1 MAGKD
6 RGMELPHRVRGAAG
20 AGPLSPAAPVLSP
33 ELRHH
38 MQAAVVAERAKA
50 VAREQE
56 CAAGHH
62 AAGPLRR
69 VLLSGSAPGK
79 EAGLETSSPEG
90 GPGRK
95 RTGVASAGPERIIGP
110 IPEDDVTGWFG
121 AAVKPRPAAGPEPA
135 VKARTVVEPEPAV
148 RSKPGRSRRR
158 AGVSLVALGLAII
171 VIASLAVAAV
181 KHFSRPPTAQA
192 AVRAQAAAWVAGQV
206 SPDVTVS
213 CDAAM
218 CAALKA
224 HGFPAGKLVMLAST
238 SPDPVPSDLVVETSA
253 VRAQFGNS
261 LAITWAPA
269 VLASFGSGTGV
280 ITVRVVAPHDAA
292 AYQASL
298 EADLAD
304 RKRSGTAL
312 LNHSRITVSATA
324 RSQLAAGQVDSRL
337 LLALASLAGHQ
348 PIDIVRFEDPGPGA
362 SPGVPLRFADLAEN
376 IPPAHM
382 DTAAYMR
389 ATLAVL
395 STTAARIGPAR
406 VVSGTLQGQPALQI
420 QFTAPSPLETT
431 GLGSGWFRRGAGWP
445 LQSAMTTSLSG
456 VLLMAAVMLM
466 PERAALSGDEPRG
479 DGRPDAGCARRE
491 RGRRGR
497 LLSSPLPGRNSPPVL
512 GEDG

>member
-6 RGMELPHRVRGAAG
+6 RGMELPHRIRSAAW
-20 AGPLSPAAPVLSP
+20 AGPLSPAVPVLSP

-38 MQAAVVAERAKA
+38 MQAAVTAERAKA

-56 CAAGHH
+56 R
-62 AAGPLRR
+62 AAGPVRR

-79 EAGLETSSPEG
+79 EAVPETSSPVG

-95 RTGVASAGPERIIGP
+95 RTGAASAGPGP
-110 IPEDDVTGWFG
+110 IPEDDGTGWFG
-121 AAVKPRPAAGPEPA
+121 AAVKPRPAGPEPA

-148 RSKPGRSRRR
+148 RSQPGRPRRR
-158 AGVSLVALGLAII
+158 AGASLVALGLAII
-171 VIASLAVAAV
+171 IIASLAAAAV

-192 AVRAQAAAWVAGQV
+192 TVRAQAAAWVAGQV

-213 CDAAM
+213 CDAVM

-224 HGFPAGKLVMLAST
+224 HGFPAGNLVMLGPT
-238 SPDPVPSDLVVETSA
+238 SPDPVPSNLVVETSA
-253 VRAQFGNS
+253 VRALFGNS
-261 LAITWAPA
+261 LGIAWAPA

-312 LNHSRITVSATA
+312 LNNSRITVSATA

-348 PIDIVRFEDPGPGA
+348 PIDIVRFENPGPGA
-362 SPGVPLRFADLAEN
+362 SPGVPLRFADLAES

-389 ATLAVL
+389 AALAVL

-431 GLGSGWFRRGAGWP
+431 GLGSGWFRRGAGGGVA
-445 LQSAMTTSLSG
+445 SRTKLS
-456 VLLMAAVMLM
+456 
-466 PERAALSGDEPRG
+466 
-479 DGRPDAGCARRE
+479 
-491 RGRRGR
+491 
-497 LLSSPLPGRNSPPVL
+497 
-512 GEDG
+512 

>member
-1 MAGKD
+1 MAGKV
-6 RGMELPHRVRGAAG
+6 RGMELPHRIRGAAW
-20 AGPLSPAAPVLSP
+20 AGPLSPAVPVLSP
-33 ELRHH
+33 EVRHH
-38 MQAAVVAERAKA
+38 MQAAVTAERAKA

-56 CAAGHH
+56 RAAGHH
-62 AAGPLRR
+62 AAGPVRQ

-79 EAGLETSSPEG
+79 EAGPQTSSPVG
-90 GPGRK
+90 GPARK
-95 RTGVASAGPERIIGP
+95 RTGAASAGPEPIIGP
-110 IPEDDVTGWFG
+110 IPEDDATGWFG

-135 VKARTVVEPEPAV
+135 VKARTVVEPEPAA
-148 RSKPGRSRRR
+148 RSQPGRPRRR
-158 AGVSLVALGLAII
+158 AGASLVALGLAII
-171 VIASLAVAAV
+171 VIASLAAAV
-181 KHFSRPPTAQA
+181 KHSSRPPTAQA

-224 HGFPAGKLVMLAST
+224 HGFPAGKLVMLGPA

-298 EADLAD
+298 EADLTD

-348 PIDIVRFEDPGPGA
+348 PIDIVRFENPGPGA

-389 ATLAVL
+389 AALAVL

-431 GLGSGWFRRGAGWP
+431 GLGNGWIRRGAGGGVA
-445 LQSAMTTSLSG
+445 SRTRLS
-456 VLLMAAVMLM
+456 
-466 PERAALSGDEPRG
+466 
-479 DGRPDAGCARRE
+479 
-491 RGRRGR
+491 
-497 LLSSPLPGRNSPPVL
+497 
-512 GEDG
+512 

>member
-6 RGMELPHRVRGAAG
+6 RGMELPHRIRSAAR

-38 MQAAVVAERAKA
+38 MQAAVTAERAKA

-56 CAAGHH
+56 RAAGHH
-62 AAGPLRR
+62 AAGPVRR

-79 EAGLETSSPEG
+79 GAGPETSSPVG

-95 RTGVASAGPERIIGP
+95 RTGAASAGPERIIGP
-110 IPEDDVTGWFG
+110 IPGDDVTGWFG

-135 VKARTVVEPEPAV
+135 VKAGTVVEPEPAV
-148 RSKPGRSRRR
+148 RAQPGRPRRR
-158 AGVSLVALGLAII
+158 AGASLVALGLAII
-171 VIASLAVAAV
+171 VIASLAAAAV

-206 SPDVTVS
+206 SPEVTVS
-213 CDAAM
+213 CDAVM

-348 PIDIVRFEDPGPGA
+348 PIDIVRFENPGPGA
-362 SPGVPLRFADLAEN
+362 SPGVPLRFADLAES

-389 ATLAVL
+389 AALAVL

-431 GLGSGWFRRGAGWP
+431 GLGSGWFRRGAGG
-445 LQSAMTTSLSG
+445 G
-456 VLLMAAVMLM
+456 VASRPGLADGAAGDGGDPVCHETADLAERDRDGAAARAFETIAAVTD
-466 PERAALSGDEPRG
+466 R
-479 DGRPDAGCARRE
+479 
-491 RGRRGR
+491 
-497 LLSSPLPGRNSPPVL
+497 
-512 GEDG
+512 

>member
-6 RGMELPHRVRGAAG
+6 RGKELPHRVRGAAW
-20 AGPLSPAAPVLSP
+20 AGPLSPAVSVLSP

-38 MQAAVVAERAKA
+38 MQATVVAERAKA

-56 CAAGHH
+56 RAAGHH

-79 EAGLETSSPEG
+79 EAGPETSSPG
-90 GPGRK
+90 GGADRK
-95 RTGVASAGPERIIGP
+95 RTGAASAGPERTIGP

-121 AAVKPRPAAGPEPA
+121 AAVKPRPAGPEPA

-148 RSKPGRSRRR
+148 RSQPGRPRRR
-158 AGVSLVALGLAII
+158 AGARLVALGLAII
-171 VIASLAVAAV
+171 VIASLAAAAV
-181 KHFSRPPTAQA
+181 KPFSRPPTAQA

-206 SPDVTVS
+206 SPKVTVS
-213 CDAAM
+213 CDATM

-261 LAITWAPA
+261 LATAWAPA

-324 RSQLAAGQVDSRL
+324 RSQLAAGKVDSRL

-348 PIDIVRFEDPGPGA
+348 PIDIVRFENPGPGA

-389 ATLAVL
+389 AVLAVL
-395 STTAARIGPAR
+395 STTAGRIGPAR

-431 GLGSGWFRRGAGWP
+431 GLGSGWFRRGAG
-445 LQSAMTTSLSG
+445 
-456 VLLMAAVMLM
+456 
-466 PERAALSGDEPRG
+466 
-479 DGRPDAGCARRE
+479 
-491 RGRRGR
+491 
-497 LLSSPLPGRNSPPVL
+497 
-512 GEDG
+512 

>member
-6 RGMELPHRVRGAAG
+6 RGTELPHRIRGAAW
-20 AGPLSPAAPVLSP
+20 AGPLSPAVPVLSP

-38 MQAAVVAERAKA
+38 MKAAVTAERAKA
-50 VAREQE
+50 IAREQE
-56 CAAGHH
+56 RAAGHH
-62 AAGPLRR
+62 AAGPVRR

-79 EAGLETSSPEG
+79 EAGQETSSRG
-90 GPGRK
+90 A
-95 RTGVASAGPERIIGP
+95 ASAGNARTPPRRAEPIIGP
-110 IPEDDVTGWFG
+110 IAEDDGTGWFG

-148 RSKPGRSRRR
+148 RSQPGRLRRR
-158 AGVSLVALGLAII
+158 ARASLVALGLAII
-171 VIASLAVAAV
+171 VIASLAAAV

-213 CDAAM
+213 CDAVM

-224 HGFPAGKLVMLAST
+224 HGFPAGKLVMLGPT
-238 SPDPVPSDLVVETSA
+238 SPDPVPSDLVIETSA
-253 VRAQFGNS
+253 VRALFGNS
-261 LAITWAPA
+261 LAIAWAPA
-269 VLASFGSGTGV
+269 VLASFGSGIGV

-312 LNHSRITVSATA
+312 LNNSRITVSATA

-337 LLALASLAGHQ
+337 LLALASLAGYQ
-348 PIDIVRFEDPGPGA
+348 PIDIVRFENPGPGA
-362 SPGVPLRFADLAEN
+362 SPGVPLRFADLAES
-376 IPPAHM
+376 IPPADM

-389 ATLAVL
+389 AALAVL

-431 GLGSGWFRRGAGWP
+431 GLGWFRRGAGGGVA
-445 LQSAMTTSLSG
+445 SRTRLS
-456 VLLMAAVMLM
+456 
-466 PERAALSGDEPRG
+466 
-479 DGRPDAGCARRE
+479 
-491 RGRRGR
+491 
-497 LLSSPLPGRNSPPVL
+497 
-512 GEDG
+512 

>member
-1 MAGKD
+1 MTGKD
-6 RGMELPHRVRGAAG
+6 RGMELPHRIRSAAW
-20 AGPLSPAAPVLSP
+20 AGPLSPVAPVLSP

-38 MQAAVVAERAKA
+38 MQAAVTAERAKA

-56 CAAGHH
+56 RAAGHH
-62 AAGPLRR
+62 AAGPVRR

-79 EAGLETSSPEG
+79 EAGLVG

-95 RTGVASAGPERIIGP
+95 RTGAASAGPEPIIGP

-148 RSKPGRSRRR
+148 RSQPGRPRRR
-158 AGVSLVALGLAII
+158 AGASLVALGLAII
-171 VIASLAVAAV
+171 VIASLAAAAV

-213 CDAAM
+213 CDAVM

-224 HGFPAGKLVMLAST
+224 HGFPAGNLVMLGPT
-238 SPDPVPSDLVVETSA
+238 SPDPVPSDVVVETSA
-253 VRAQFGNS
+253 VRALFGNS
-261 LAITWAPA
+261 LAIAWAPA

-348 PIDIVRFEDPGPGA
+348 PIDIARFENPGPGA
-362 SPGVPLRFADLAEN
+362 SPGVPLRFADLAES
-376 IPPAHM
+376 IPPGHM

-389 ATLAVL
+389 AALAVL

-406 VVSGTLQGQPALQI
+406 VVSGTFQGQPALQI

-431 GLGSGWFRRGAGWP
+431 GLGSGWFRRGAAGGVA
-445 LQSAMTTSLSG
+445 SRTRLS
-456 VLLMAAVMLM
+456 
-466 PERAALSGDEPRG
+466 
-479 DGRPDAGCARRE
+479 
-491 RGRRGR
+491 
-497 LLSSPLPGRNSPPVL
+497 
-512 GEDG
+512 